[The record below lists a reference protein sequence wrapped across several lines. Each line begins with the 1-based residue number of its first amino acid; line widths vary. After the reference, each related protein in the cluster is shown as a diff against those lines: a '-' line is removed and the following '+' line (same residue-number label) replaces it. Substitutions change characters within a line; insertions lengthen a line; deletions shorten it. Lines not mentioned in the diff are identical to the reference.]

1 MIEVVVGR
9 KIPLT
14 LQVYDGNASLKVVSN
29 LFDKFGKEYLSAE
42 LLHIKNGLYVNFEID
57 MPDQDLII
65 AQYQTD
71 KPDDYELAQD
81 VFKSI
86 PKSIPE
92 AKIMVGEVVSK
103 GLWDDEN
110 IIIGEAYVD
119 KEDEN
124 T

>member
-14 LQVYDGNASLKVVSN
+14 LQVYDGNPSLKVVSN
-29 LFDKFGKEYLSAE
+29 LFDKFGKEYFSAE
-42 LLHIKNGLYVNFEID
+42 LLHIKNGLYGNFEID